1 MNKPVVI
8 DASAA
13 APWLIPEERTPVT
26 DQLYADVMSSKGTY
40 FAPALWLWE
49 TANILLVSFRRRRVD
64 QGDFDAGLALL
75 ASCPVEFDALPD
87 LHRRAQILRLAN
99 VHGLTFY
106 DAAYLELALRLNGQ
120 LASADRQL
128 VTAAKSCG
136 IPCLDL

>member
-1 MNKPVVI
+1 MSKPVVI

-13 APWLIPEERTPVT
+13 APWVIPEERTPVT
-26 DQLYADVMSSKGTY
+26 DRLFADIMSSKGVY

-49 TANILLVSFRRRRVD
+49 TANILLVSFRRRRME
-64 QGDFDAGLALL
+64 QADFDGGLALL
-75 ASCPVEFDALPD
+75 AGCPVEFDGLPD
-87 LHRRAQILRLAN
+87 LHRRSQILRLAN

-128 VTAAKSCG
+128 VAAAKSCG